1 MTSTPHP
8 GGTAGLWPWAC
19 ACPAG
24 LMLSVASGPAARSAG
39 LRGLG
44 CSGVTQGSLCE
55 PGVEPGPPDTF
66 SISEA
71 ASDALRVASVVPR
84 IIHSRGDPRVAQ
96 TSPTRGR
103 WCTSVLTVGVL
114 AEQREVLESFLE
126 SAGC

>member
-1 MTSTPHP
+1 MTSTLHP

-44 CSGVTQGSLCE
+44 CSGATQGSPCE

-71 ASDALRVASVVPR
+71 ASDALGMASVVPR
-84 IIHSRGDPRVAQ
+84 VIHSQGGAGGGPDLADPRQVVHQ
-96 TSPTRGR
+96 RPHTGCLGR
-103 WCTSVLTVGVL
+103 AAG
-114 AEQREVLESFLE
+114 
-126 SAGC
+126 SA